1 MKKRGQLP
9 NAMTFT
15 TIFRG
20 CARSPHAKTAV
31 AEAVKVYMNMLTNTR
46 VTTNIIHVNAVLEV
60 CARALDIESM
70 MSVAET
76 VDNKTL
82 KPDSV
87 TYGTLL
93 NGLRAWLD
101 AEAARLPHGQ
111 KNGYTSEEH
120 AQVVAKTLEQAKRI
134 WQEVIQKWRSGAL
147 ILDESLVFSMGRLL
161 LLGNRAEVM
170 SIFDLIEQTM
180 RIPNLEKKDRKASG
194 DGKTSATVFEHTP
207 VEANRNAPM
216 YPAPTTKT
224 LAIVISALQDTRRV
238 HLTLTYWNL
247 LTRTHDVIPDGNN
260 WHSLLYVLRRSH
272 SSSQVVNVLNEMPR
286 DTLNP
291 KTFRIAF
298 KTCLQ
303 DNVNPQVMQ
312 NADAILEK
320 MTSALRVPDPEALRL
335 YLDVATTSHHQY
347 RLQKKRG
354 ADSAPLDAAYAEQ
367 IVSALDS
374 LFKPGVFPRCR
385 DELLGMLKAA
395 SPGAAGAK
403 PGRGGRSRWATGS
416 RDSDREKEHRA
427 LARSYASEVVA
438 FLRKAVA
445 AWDRVI
451 TERLLPEDRLVP
463 LRHKRGAVN
472 GFVSSYFTILKEA
485 DAWST
490 EEGPTKWAEPARE
503 TEGTATDG
511 KKKRSNLGV
520 KVIEDMFEVTRNL
533 DVR

>member
-1 MKKRGQLP
+1 QQMKKRGQLP

-87 TYGTLL
+87 TYATLL

-134 WQEVIQKWRSGAL
+134 WQEVIQKWRNGSL

-161 LLGNRAEVM
+161 LLGNKAEVM
-170 SIFDLIEQTM
+170 SIFDLLEQTM
-180 RIPNLEKKDRKASG
+180 RIPNLEKKDRKAG
-194 DGKTSATVFEHTP
+194 GNGQTVFDNTP

-216 YPAPTTKT
+216 YPAPSTKT

-247 LTRTHDVIPDGNN
+247 LTRTHDVVPDANN
-260 WHSLLYVLRRSH
+260 WHSLLYVLRRGH

-286 DTLNP
+286 EAINV
-291 KTFRIAF
+291 KTIRIAL

-303 DNVNPQVMQ
+303 DNVNPQVMH
-312 NADAILEK
+312 NADAILDK
-320 MTSALRVPDPEALRL
+320 MTAVLRSPDPESLRL

-347 RLQKKRG
+347 
-354 ADSAPLDAAYAEQ
+354 
-367 IVSALDS
+367 
-374 LFKPGVFPRCR
+374 
-385 DELLGMLKAA
+385 
-395 SPGAAGAK
+395 
-403 PGRGGRSRWATGS
+403 
-416 RDSDREKEHRA
+416 
-427 LARSYASEVVA
+427 
-438 FLRKAVA
+438 
-445 AWDRVI
+445 
-451 TERLLPEDRLVP
+451 
-463 LRHKRGAVN
+463 
-472 GFVSSYFTILKEA
+472 
-485 DAWST
+485 
-490 EEGPTKWAEPARE
+490 
-503 TEGTATDG
+503 
-511 KKKRSNLGV
+511 
-520 KVIEDMFEVTRNL
+520 
-533 DVR
+533 

>member
-87 TYGTLL
+87 TYATLL

-120 AQVVAKTLEQAKRI
+120 AQAVAKTLEQAKRI
-134 WQEVIQKWRSGAL
+134 WQEVIQKWRTGAL
-147 ILDESLVFSMGRLL
+147 LLDESLVFSMGRLL

-170 SIFDLIEQTM
+170 SIFDLLEQTM
-180 RIPNLEKKDRKASG
+180 RIPNLEKKDRKAAGSG
-194 DGKTSATVFEHTP
+194 KTVFENTP
-207 VEANRNAPM
+207 VEANTNAPM
-216 YPAPTTKT
+216 CPPPTTKT
-224 LAIVISALQDTRRV
+224 LAVVISALQDTRRV

-247 LTRTHDVIPDGNN
+247 LTRTHDVVPDGNN
-260 WHSLLYVLRRSH
+260 WHSLLYVLRRGH

-286 DTLNP
+286 ETINF
-291 KTFRIAF
+291 KTIRIAL

-312 NADAILEK
+312 NADAILDK
-320 MTSALRVPDPEALRL
+320 MTNVLRSPDPESLRL

-347 RLQKKRG
+347 RLQKRRG
-354 ADSAPLDAAYAEQ
+354 ADSAPLDSAYAEQ
-367 IVSALDS
+367 IVSALDN
-374 LFKPGVFPRCR
+374 LFDPDVFPRCR
-385 DELLGMLKAA
+385 NELLGILKAA
-395 SPGAAGAK
+395 LPGAGAR
-403 PGRGGRSRWATGS
+403 PRGDRGRRAPPSNDRAL
-416 RDSDREKEHRA
+416 DREKEQRA
-427 LARSYASEVVA
+427 LARSYASELVA

-451 TERLLPEDRLVP
+451 TERLLPEDRLAP
-463 LRHKRGAVN
+463 LRRRRGAVN

-490 EEGPTKWAEPARE
+490 EEGPAKSEEPAGE
-503 TEGTATDG
+503 AEGAAGEG
-511 KKKRSNLGV
+511 KKKRSTLGV
-520 KVIEDMFEVTRNL
+520 KVIEDLLEVTKSL
-533 DVR
+533 EVR